1 MEMEN
6 KLAVEA
12 RPKAEEEDS
21 TVFSFY
27 FALVF
32 FSCGFFTW
40 VMLNKSLK

>member
-21 TVFSFY
+21 TVFSFD

-32 FSCGFFTW
+32 FFLAGF
-40 VMLNKSLK
+40 LLGLC